1 MELWDIKASA
11 LRLMFADTDI
21 NFDKQDF
28 SSGAVYDNGNTR
40 DKLIRM
46 NDSIRRAIDLYFQY
60 CGQYGRRTKVQYH
73 EDVDGNLTDI
83 LNLDNVLDFETPSRI
98 DLHFMYMGKEKVIE
112 NIAYYYDHVAKQVM
126 VDINVAGG
134 RLKYTKDTFNFSIYY
149 VMKKE
154 NLPKDEDID
163 ELVYD
168 LNDIH
173 IPEDIQRMIPKY
185 IKSEV
190 YEEDEYALAQVAKN
204 EYIQFLMA
212 HARKFSNVQTKVKS
226 IFRRG

>member
-21 NFDKQDF
+21 QFDKQDF
-28 SSGAVYDNGNTR
+28 SSGTIYDNGNTR

-46 NDSIRRAIDLYFQY
+46 NDSIRRAIDLYYQY

-73 EDVDGNLTDI
+73 EDVYGNLTNI
-83 LNLDNVLDFETPSRI
+83 LNLDDVLDFGTPSRI
-98 DLHFMYMGKEKVIE
+98 DLHFMYMGKEKVVE
-112 NIAYYYDHVAKQVM
+112 NVAYYYDHVAKQVM
-126 VDINVAGG
+126 VDINVVGG
-134 RLKYTKDTFNFSIYY
+134 RLKYKKDMFNFSIYY
-149 VMKKE
+149 AIKKE

-212 HARKFSNVQTKVKS
+212 YARKFSNVQTRVKS

>member
-21 NFDKQDF
+21 QFNKEDF
-28 SSGAVYDNGNTR
+28 ICGAVYNNGNTR

-83 LNLDNVLDFETPSRI
+83 LNLDNVLDFGTPSRI

-112 NIAYYYDHVAKQVM
+112 NIAYYYDHVAKQLT
-126 VDINVAGG
+126 VDINGVGG
-134 RLKYTKDTFNFSIYY
+134 VSRYTKDMFNFSVYY
-149 VMKKE
+149 VKKKE
-154 NLPKDEDID
+154 NLPKDEEID

-168 LNDIH
+168 LNYIH

-190 YEEDEYALAQVAKN
+190 YEEDEYAMAQVARN